1 MIEIF
6 EKGTEVLIKNTGL
19 VGVIDRVQITGA
31 EVLYEVQYFAD
42 GAQRY
47 AWVQPI
53 QIEAEGKKIKI
64 GFKK

>member
-47 AWVQPI
+47 AWVHPI